1 MTFSEL
7 KIHDDGTKE
16 EVDLIRN
23 GRNTEVTDEN
33 KSIYVTEMYFL
44 PHFRINLYCT
54 RSIQKYLER
63 MKLGLSYVV
72 PPELLSVFEP
82 HEF

>member
-1 MTFSEL
+1 MFLTFSEL

-33 KSIYVTEMYFL
+33 KNIYVTEMYL
-44 PHFRINLYCT
+44 IAN
-54 RSIQKYLER
+54 
-63 MKLGLSYVV
+63 LGLTYIAQ
-72 PPELLSVFEP
+72 EVFKNTCKE
-82 HEF
+82 